1 MQSSTP
7 RSNSKPLS
15 LVAHSPFPTAK
26 QERTNVIPCFIP
38 FLWHSIQRRHTITPK
53 LNQSRLH
60 RYHRPVHTLY
70 PVSNSVLRNTKTMRR
85 SPNRRLTSENTPPG
99 TEPQVVKSTP
109 VEQDKYTTPSEQVE
123 STPVGDGYPLL
134 QRQQIPGLIH
144 NTFNLQD
151 IPKSPPRSALPQGT
165 FTPSSINY
173 LSSLSARSAPL
184 FHHKRPP
191 LAPLQRTLSSSTFN
205 LLEAE
210 SPNPA
215 FVAPISTFRPTLS
228 SKDLE
233 KLAKAQISN
242 KRRVKKAGRELGWRP
257 SSRSALWPKRLN
269 KDEGAVEQTSHGKTR
284 KRAPT
289 VAAPLPVCA
298 QIEHDE
304 ELEKL
309 YRECLD
315 YVTSLTKPNVSTTI
329 IQIVAN
335 VATGTT
341 TLFLQKS
348 ISGAKP
354 GYTKAAVRIL
364 RQLYDNNEWAAKQ
377 LCSGMVPFLE
387 ITVADHPLEMV
398 LSQNLLPS
406 AMACIYYL
414 LITRYAQCWPSP
426 EQHASEHTTSSPSS
440 SIVMLKMAE
449 GIGTMAWISQ
459 VEDPLT
465 KEEAEEFE
473 SDIFTLTERT
483 LEDQLKLGMTDKAEQ
498 LTYWKVIDN
507 ILKLHRSR
515 SRTLGR
521 ALSVLEALVKISR
534 CLEVMAGWSLLQNAW
549 TKDFS
554 RLEIL
559 AVLGNAGNNTKH
571 RALDILRKAV
581 FLNPYQADLM
591 AEDDVL
597 MKAAG
602 GPWEPDVNITHHERR
617 YHRKT

>member
-1 MQSSTP
+1 
-7 RSNSKPLS
+7 
-15 LVAHSPFPTAK
+15 
-26 QERTNVIPCFIP
+26 
-38 FLWHSIQRRHTITPK
+38 
-53 LNQSRLH
+53 
-60 RYHRPVHTLY
+60 
-70 PVSNSVLRNTKTMRR
+70 MRR

-109 VEQDKYTTPSEQVE
+109 VEQDKYTTPPEQVE
-123 STPVGDGYPLL
+123 SMLVGDGYPLL

-165 FTPSSINY
+165 FTPSSINH
-173 LSSLSARSAPL
+173 LSS
-184 FHHKRPP
+184 
-191 LAPLQRTLSSSTFN
+191 Q
-205 LLEAE
+205 AE

-228 SKDLE
+228 SEDLE

-242 KRRVKKAGRELGWRP
+242 KRR
-257 SSRSALWPKRLN
+257 
-269 KDEGAVEQTSHGKTR
+269 
-284 KRAPT
+284 
-289 VAAPLPVCA
+289 
-298 QIEHDE
+298 IEHDE

-387 ITVADHPLEMV
+387 ITVADHPLEIV

-426 EQHASEHTTSSPSS
+426 EQHASEHTISSPSS

>member
-1 MQSSTP
+1 
-7 RSNSKPLS
+7 
-15 LVAHSPFPTAK
+15 
-26 QERTNVIPCFIP
+26 
-38 FLWHSIQRRHTITPK
+38 
-53 LNQSRLH
+53 
-60 RYHRPVHTLY
+60 
-70 PVSNSVLRNTKTMRR
+70 MRR

-109 VEQDKYTTPSEQVE
+109 VEQDKYTTPPEQVE
-123 STPVGDGYPLL
+123 SMLVGDGYPLL

-165 FTPSSINY
+165 FTPSSINH
-173 LSSLSARSAPL
+173 LSS
-184 FHHKRPP
+184 
-191 LAPLQRTLSSSTFN
+191 Q
-205 LLEAE
+205 AE

-228 SKDLE
+228 SEDLE

-242 KRRVKKAGRELGWRP
+242 KRR
-257 SSRSALWPKRLN
+257 
-269 KDEGAVEQTSHGKTR
+269 
-284 KRAPT
+284 
-289 VAAPLPVCA
+289 
-298 QIEHDE
+298 IEHDE

>member
-1 MQSSTP
+1 
-7 RSNSKPLS
+7 
-15 LVAHSPFPTAK
+15 
-26 QERTNVIPCFIP
+26 
-38 FLWHSIQRRHTITPK
+38 
-53 LNQSRLH
+53 
-60 RYHRPVHTLY
+60 
-70 PVSNSVLRNTKTMRR
+70 MRR

-109 VEQDKYTTPSEQVE
+109 VEQDKYTTPPEQVE
-123 STPVGDGYPLL
+123 SMLVGDGYPLL

-165 FTPSSINY
+165 FTPSSINH
-173 LSSLSARSAPL
+173 LSS
-184 FHHKRPP
+184 
-191 LAPLQRTLSSSTFN
+191 Q
-205 LLEAE
+205 AE

-228 SKDLE
+228 SEDLE

-473 SDIFTLTERT
+473 SDVFTLTERT

-559 AVLGNAGNNTKH
+559 AVLGNAGNNVRSDWSEVT
-571 RALDILRKAV
+571 RCCYETFI
-581 FLNPYQADLM
+581 
-591 AEDDVL
+591 DDPFFF
-597 MKAAG
+597 AR
-602 GPWEPDVNITHHERR
+602 PSIERSIYSERR
-617 YHRKT
+617 SSSTHTKLI

>member
-1 MQSSTP
+1 
-7 RSNSKPLS
+7 
-15 LVAHSPFPTAK
+15 
-26 QERTNVIPCFIP
+26 
-38 FLWHSIQRRHTITPK
+38 
-53 LNQSRLH
+53 
-60 RYHRPVHTLY
+60 
-70 PVSNSVLRNTKTMRR
+70 MRR

-99 TEPQVVKSTP
+99 TEPQMVKSTP
-109 VEQDKYTTPSEQVE
+109 VEQDEYTTPSVQPEY
-123 STPVGDGYPLL
+123 TPIGDGYPLPQS
-134 QRQQIPGLIH
+134 QRMLGLIH
-144 NTFNLQD
+144 KTFNLQD
-151 IPKSPPRSALPQGT
+151 IPKSPPRPALPQGI
-165 FTPSSINY
+165 FTPSSINH
-173 LSSLSARSAPL
+173 LSS
-184 FHHKRPP
+184 
-191 LAPLQRTLSSSTFN
+191 Q
-205 LLEAE
+205 AE
-210 SPNPA
+210 NPNPA
-215 FVAPISTFRPTLS
+215 FVAPISAFRPTLS
-228 SKDLE
+228 SEDL
-233 KLAKAQISN
+233 KKHAKAQISN
-242 KRRVKKAGRELGWRP
+242 KRR
-257 SSRSALWPKRLN
+257 
-269 KDEGAVEQTSHGKTR
+269 DEGAVEQTSHGKIR
-284 KRAPT
+284 KRATT
-289 VAAPLPVCA
+289 VAAPLPACA
-298 QIEHDE
+298 QTEHDE

-335 VATGTT
+335 IAIGTT
-341 TLFLQKS
+341 TLFLQRS

-377 LCSGMVPFLE
+377 LCSGVVPFLE
-387 ITVADHPLEMV
+387 ITVGDHPLEMV

-414 LITRYAQCWPSP
+414 LITRYAQCWPSS
-426 EQHASEHTTSSPSS
+426 ERHVSEHTTSSSS
-440 SIVMLKMAE
+440 STIVMVKMAE

-473 SDIFTLTERT
+473 SDLFALTERT
-483 LEDQLKLGMTDKAEQ
+483 LEDQLKLGVTDKAEQ

-507 ILKLHRSR
+507 ILKLHRNSA
-515 SRTLGR
+515 RTLGR

-534 CLEVMAGWSLLQNAW
+534 CLEIMAGWSLLQNAW

-559 AVLGNAGNNTKH
+559 AVLGNAGNNIKH

-591 AEDDVL
+591 VEDDVL